1 MMLRAWRTQLA
12 SLLHTGRD
20 GLTIA
25 LACGV
30 GLLVG
35 VAAIAFHEL
44 LHLVQRIALGSD
56 SPLSAL
62 PGLAWY
68 WKVGLPALGGA
79 LVAPIVY
86 KWAVEA
92 KGHGVPEVMEAV
104 ALRGGIMRARVAF
117 AKALASAVTIGM
129 GGSTGREGPVIQI
142 GSALGST
149 CGQILHLSPE
159 RIRTLVGCGAAGG
172 IAATFNAPIAGAFFA
187 LEVILG
193 NFAIPA
199 FAPIV
204 LSSVL
209 ATAVSRAYLGDSP
222 AFVVPEYTLV
232 HYGEVPLYAVLG
244 MLMGL
249 VAVVFIWA
257 LYKSEDLFEHSRI
270 PPLARTTVGGFCV
283 GGLLL
288 IAPEVYGTGFE
299 AMYRLLH
306 ETIEWQILIF
316 LFLLKLLA
324 TCITLGS
331 GASGGIFS
339 PSLFLGVV
347 AGGLFGQLVHFV
359 FPSVTATP
367 EAYAM
372 IGMGAV
378 VAGTTHAPVTAI
390 LMLFELTGG
399 YQIILPVMIA
409 CTLSTVTA
417 RYLHPHSIYTLKLAR
432 RGVSLSLGRE
442 ETVMRSFHVADVMHT
457 PAPTLPDDAT
467 FQQVVGRVLGSH
479 APYYYTV
486 SPGDQLTGVI
496 SLHDIKALLNE
507 GGLDGLVVAH
517 DVARPV
523 HSVAHTQEPLTDCLR
538 KFRETQLDCLP
549 VTADKTSTQVIG
561 IVTQTDLLELYD
573 REVLR
578 KEFIGTLPDPTA
590 QDEGTLAMPSQYT
603 VLALPVPATLID
615 KTIRELDL
623 RVRYGI
629 TVLALR
635 NRTSSGYED
644 RLPQPDLPLQ
654 EDETLIL
661 AGPREDMARLQQET
675 QASRSSL
682 D

>member
-1 MMLRAWRTQLA
+1 MRRAWRKHLTG
-12 SLLHTGRD
+12 LLQTGRE
-20 GLTIA
+20 GFIIA

-44 LHLVQRIALGSD
+44 LHLVQRLALGGD
-56 SPLSAL
+56 SPLAVL
-62 PGLAWY
+62 PTLPWY

-79 LVAPIVY
+79 LVTPIVY

-92 KGHGVPEVMEAV
+92 RGHGVPEVMEAV
-104 ALRGGIMRARVAF
+104 ALHGGMMRARVAF

-149 CGQILHLSPE
+149 CGQLLGLTPE

-193 NFAIPA
+193 NFSIPT

-209 ATAVSRAYLGDSP
+209 ATAVARSYLGDAP
-222 AFVVPEYTLV
+222 AFVVPEYSLV

-257 LYKSEDLFEHSRI
+257 LYKSEDLFEHSRL
-270 PPLARTTVGGFCV
+270 PPFSRTTVGGLCV

-299 AMYRLLH
+299 AMSRLLH
-306 ETIEWQILIF
+306 ETTAWRMLIF

-324 TCITLGS
+324 TCTTLGS

-347 AGGLFGQLVHFV
+347 AGGLFGHLVHFV
-359 FPSVTATP
+359 FPNITATP

-442 ETVMRSFHVADVMHT
+442 ETVMRSFHVADVMHA
-457 PAPTLPDDAT
+457 PAPTLPDDAA
-467 FQQVVGRVLGSH
+467 FQQVVSRVLGSPD
-479 APYYYTV
+479 PYYYTV

-496 SLHDIKALLNE
+496 SLHDIKTLLSE
-507 GGLDGLVVAH
+507 GGLDGLVVAR

-523 HSVAHTQEPLTDCLR
+523 HTVAHMHEPLTECLR

-549 VTADKTSTQVIG
+549 VTADAASSQVMG
-561 IVTQTDLLELYD
+561 VVTQTDLLEVYD

-578 KEFIGTLPDPTA
+578 KEFLGTLPDPTA

-603 VLALPVPATLID
+603 VLALPVPAAFREKTLQ
-615 KTIRELDL
+615 ELDL
-623 RVRYGI
+623 RVRYGV
-629 TVLALR
+629 TVLAIR
-635 NRTSSGYED
+635 NTTASGYED
-644 RLPQPDLPLQ
+644 SLPQPDQPLQ
-654 EDETLIL
+654 ADETLIL
-661 AGPREDMARLQQET
+661 AGPREDMTRLQQEA
-675 QASRSSL
+675 QAAPLS
-682 D
+682 

>member
-1 MMLRAWRTQLA
+1 MLSAWYKYLID
-12 SLLHTGRD
+12 LLQTGRE

-44 LHLVQRIALGSD
+44 LHFVQRTALGGD
-56 SPLSAL
+56 SPLSIL
-62 PGLAWY
+62 PTLPWY
-68 WKVGLPALGGA
+68 WKIGLPALGGA

-104 ALRGGIMRARVAF
+104 ALHGGMMRARVAF
-117 AKALASAVTIGM
+117 AKALASAVTIGT

-149 CGQILHLSPE
+149 FGQILRLSPE

-193 NFAIPA
+193 NFSIPT

-209 ATAVSRAYLGDSP
+209 ATAVSRAYLGDAP

-232 HYGEVPLYAVLG
+232 HYGEVPLYAALG

-249 VAVVFIWA
+249 VAVAFIWA
-257 LYKSEDLFEHSRI
+257 LYKSEDLFERSPLPPFSRTI
-270 PPLARTTVGGFCV
+270 VGGLCV

-299 AMYRLLH
+299 AMSRLLH
-306 ETIEWQILIF
+306 ETTAWRMLIF
-316 LFLLKLLA
+316 LFLLKLHA

-339 PSLFLGVV
+339 PSRFLGVV
-347 AGGLFGQLVHFV
+347 AGGLFGQLVHFF
-359 FPSVTATP
+359 FPDITATP
-367 EAYAM
+367 AAYAM

-390 LMLFELTGG
+390 LMLFELTDG

-457 PAPTLPDDAT
+457 PAPTLPDDAA
-467 FQQVVGRVLGSH
+467 FQQVVSRVLGSPD
-479 APYYYTV
+479 PYYYTV
-486 SPGDQLTGVI
+486 SPGDQLSGVI
-496 SLHDIKALLNE
+496 SVHDIKTLLNE
-507 GGLDGLVVAH
+507 GGLDGLVVAR

-523 HSVAHTQEPLTDCLR
+523 HTVAHMHEPLTECLR

-549 VTADKTSTQVIG
+549 VTADTTSTRVIG
-561 IVTQTDLLELYD
+561 VVTQTDLLGVYD

-578 KEFIGTLPDPTA
+578 KEFLGTLPDPTA

-603 VLALPVPATLID
+603 VLALSVPAPFREKTLQ
-615 KTIRELDL
+615 ELDL
-623 RVRYGI
+623 RVRYGV
-629 TVLALR
+629 TVLAIR
-635 NRTSSGYED
+635 NPTASGYED
-644 RLPQPDLPLQ
+644 RLPQPDQPLR

-661 AGPREDMARLQQET
+661 AGPREDMTRLQQEAQT
-675 QASRSSL
+675 ASPSGE
-682 D
+682 

>member
-1 MMLRAWRTQLA
+1 MRSAWYKHLTD
-12 SLLHTGRD
+12 LLQTGRE

-44 LHLVQRIALGSD
+44 LHLVQRIALGGD
-56 SPLSAL
+56 SPLSIL
-62 PGLAWY
+62 PTLPWY
-68 WKVGLPALGGA
+68 WKIVLPALGGA

-104 ALRGGIMRARVAF
+104 ALHGGIMRARVAF
-117 AKALASAVTIGM
+117 AKALASAVTIGT

-149 CGQILHLSPE
+149 CGQLLGLTPE

-193 NFAIPA
+193 NFSIPT

-209 ATAVSRAYLGDSP
+209 ATAVARSYLGDSP

-232 HYGEVPLYAVLG
+232 HYGEVPLYAALG

-257 LYKSEDLFEHSRI
+257 LYKSEDLFERSPLPPFSRTI
-270 PPLARTTVGGFCV
+270 VGGLCV

-299 AMYRLLH
+299 AMSRLLH
-306 ETIEWQILIF
+306 ETTAWQMLVF

-324 TCITLGS
+324 TCTTLGS

-359 FPSVTATP
+359 FPSITASP
-367 EAYAM
+367 AAYAM

-390 LMLFELTGG
+390 LMLFELTDG

-442 ETVMRSFHVADVMHT
+442 ETVMRSFHVADVMHR
-457 PAPTLPDDAT
+457 PAPTLPDDTA
-467 FQQVVGRVLGSH
+467 FQQVVSRVLDSPD
-479 APYYYTV
+479 PYYYTV

-496 SLHDIKALLNE
+496 SLHDIKTFLNE
-507 GGLDGLVVAH
+507 GGLDGLVVAR
-517 DVARPV
+517 DMARPV
-523 HSVAHTQEPLTDCLR
+523 HTVAHLHEPLTECLR

-549 VTADKTSTQVIG
+549 VTADATSTQVIG
-561 IVTQTDLLELYD
+561 VVTQTDLLEVYD

-578 KEFIGTLPDPTA
+578 KEFLGTLPDPTT

-603 VLALPVPATLID
+603 VLALPVPAPFREKTLQG
-615 KTIRELDL
+615 LDL
-623 RVRYGI
+623 RVRYGV
-629 TVLALR
+629 TVLAIR
-635 NRTSSGYED
+635 NTTASGYED
-644 RLPQPDLPLQ
+644 RLPQPDQPLR

-661 AGPREDMARLQQET
+661 AGPREGMTRLQQE
-675 QASRSSL
+675 ARVAPLSRE
-682 D
+682 

>member
-1 MMLRAWRTQLA
+1 MRSAWYTSLTD
-12 SLLHTGRD
+12 LLHTSRE

-35 VAAIAFHEL
+35 GAAIAFHEL
-44 LHLVQRIALGSD
+44 LHLVQRIALGGD
-56 SPLSAL
+56 SPLAML
-62 PGLAWY
+62 PTLPWY
-68 WKVGLPALGGA
+68 WKVGIPALGGA

-104 ALRGGIMRARVAF
+104 ALRGGVMRARVAF
-117 AKALASAVTIGM
+117 AKALASAVTIGT

-142 GSALGST
+142 GAALGST
-149 CGQILHLSPE
+149 CGQVLHLTPE

-193 NFAIPA
+193 NFAIPT

-209 ATAVSRAYLGDSP
+209 ATVVARAYLGDAP
-222 AFVVPEYTLV
+222 AFVVPDYTLV
-232 HYGEVPLYAVLG
+232 HYGEVPLYAALG

-257 LYKSEDLFEHSRI
+257 LYKSEDVFERSRL
-270 PPLARTTVGGFCV
+270 PPFSRTVVGGLCV

-299 AMYRLLH
+299 AMSRLLH
-306 ETIEWQILIF
+306 ETPEWRILIF

-324 TCITLGS
+324 TCTTLGS

-339 PSLFLGVV
+339 PSLFLGVL
-347 AGGLFGQLVHFV
+347 AGGLFGHLVHAI
-359 FPSVTATP
+359 FPDITATP

-390 LMLFELTGG
+390 LMLFELTEG

-417 RYLHPHSIYTLKLAR
+417 RYLHPHSIYTRKLAR

-442 ETVMRSFHVADVMHT
+442 ETVMRSFHVADVMHA
-457 PAPTLPDDAT
+457 PAPTLPDDTT
-467 FQQVVGRVLGSH
+467 FQQVVSCVLDSPD
-479 APYYYTV
+479 PYYYTV
-486 SPGDQLTGVI
+486 SSDAHLTGVI
-496 SLHDIKALLNE
+496 ALHDIKTLLNE
-507 GGLDGLVVAH
+507 RGLDGIVVAR

-523 HSVAHTQEPLTDCLR
+523 HTVAHLHEPLTECLR

-549 VTADKTSTQVIG
+549 VTADATSSQVIG
-561 IVTQTDLLELYD
+561 VVTQTDLLEVYD

-578 KEFIGTLPDPTA
+578 KEFLGALPDPTA
-590 QDEGTLAMPSQYT
+590 QDHGTLAMPSQYT
-603 VLALPVPATLID
+603 ILALPVPAPFREKTLQ
-615 KTIRELDL
+615 ELNL

-629 TVLALR
+629 TVLAIR
-635 NRTSSGYED
+635 NQTAAGYED
-644 RLPQPDLPLQ
+644 RLPQPDQPLHA
-654 EDETLIL
+654 DETLIL
-661 AGPREDMARLQQET
+661 AGPREEMTRLRQDAQGAARSQE
-675 QASRSSL
+675 
-682 D
+682 

>member
-1 MMLRAWRTQLA
+1 MLSAWYKYLTD
-12 SLLHTGRD
+12 LLQTGRE

-44 LHLVQRIALGSD
+44 LHLVQRIALGGD
-56 SPLSAL
+56 SPLSVL
-62 PGLAWY
+62 PTLPWY
-68 WKVGLPALGGA
+68 WKVVLPALGGA

-104 ALRGGIMRARVAF
+104 ALHGGMMRARVAF
-117 AKALASAVTIGM
+117 AKALASAVTIGT

-149 CGQILHLSPE
+149 CGQILRLSPE

-193 NFAIPA
+193 NFSIPT

-209 ATAVSRAYLGDSP
+209 ATAVSRAYLGDAP

-257 LYKSEDLFEHSRI
+257 LYKSEDLFERSAL
-270 PPLARTTVGGFCV
+270 PPLFRTTVGGLCV

-288 IAPEVYGTGFE
+288 VAPEVYGTGFE

-306 ETIEWQILIF
+306 ETTAWQMLIF

-347 AGGLFGQLVHFV
+347 AGGLFGQLVHFF
-359 FPSVTATP
+359 FPDITATP
-367 EAYAM
+367 AAYAM

-390 LMLFELTGG
+390 LMLFELTDG

-457 PAPTLPDDAT
+457 PAPTLSDETA
-467 FQQVVGRVLGSH
+467 FQQVVSRVLGSPD
-479 APYYYTV
+479 PYYYTV

-496 SLHDIKALLNE
+496 SLHDIKTFLNE
-507 GGLDGLVVAH
+507 GGLDGLVVAR
-517 DVARPV
+517 DMARPV
-523 HSVAHTQEPLTDCLR
+523 HAVAHMHEPLAECLR

-549 VTADKTSTQVIG
+549 VTADATSTQVIG
-561 IVTQTDLLELYD
+561 VVTQTDLLEVYD

-578 KEFIGTLPDPTA
+578 KEFLGTLPDPTA

-603 VLALPVPATLID
+603 VLALPVPAPFREKTLQ
-615 KTIRELDL
+615 ELDL

-629 TVLALR
+629 TVLAIR
-635 NRTSSGYED
+635 NTTASSYED
-644 RLPQPDLPLQ
+644 RLPQPDQPLQ
-654 EDETLIL
+654 EDDTLIL
-661 AGPREDMARLQQET
+661 AGPREDMSRLQQEARAT
-675 QASRSSL
+675 PLSQE
-682 D
+682 

>member
-1 MMLRAWRTQLA
+1 MLIAWRTHLTAFFQ
-12 SLLHTGRD
+12 SSQE

-62 PGLAWY
+62 PTLPWY

-142 GSALGST
+142 GSAVGST

-159 RIRTLVGCGAAGG
+159 RIRTLVACGAAGG

-209 ATAVSRAYLGDSP
+209 ATVVSRAYLGDSP

-232 HYGEVPLYAVLG
+232 HYAEIPLYAVLG

-257 LYKSEDLFEHSRI
+257 LYKSEDLFERSPI
-270 PPLARTTVGGFCV
+270 PPLARTTVGGLCV

-324 TCITLGS
+324 TCTTLGS

-390 LMLFELTGG
+390 LILFELTEG

-417 RYLHPHSIYTLKLAR
+417 RYLQPHSIYTLKLAR
-432 RGVSLSLGRE
+432 RGISLSLGRE

-457 PAPTLPDDAT
+457 PAPTLADDAA

-479 APYYYTV
+479 DPYYYTV
-486 SPGDQLTGVI
+486 SPGDHLTGVI

-507 GGLDGLVVAH
+507 GGLDGLVVAR
-517 DVARPV
+517 DMARPV
-523 HSVAHTQEPLTDCLR
+523 HTVAHTQEPLTDCLR

-561 IVTQTDLLELYD
+561 VVTQTDLLELYD

-578 KEFIGTLPDPTA
+578 KEFLGTLPTPTS

-603 VLALPVPATLID
+603 VLALPVPAAFRD

-623 RVRYGI
+623 RVRYGT
-629 TVLALR
+629 TVLAIR
-635 NRTSSGYED
+635 NKTASSYED
-644 RLPQPDLPLQ
+644 RLPQPDQPLR

-661 AGPREDMARLQQET
+661 AGPREDMTRLQQET
-675 QASRSSL
+675 QASRSGL

>member
-1 MMLRAWRTQLA
+1 MLRVWRTHLA
-12 SLLHTGRD
+12 ALLQSSQE

-44 LHLVQRIALGSD
+44 LHLIQRLALGST

-62 PGLAWY
+62 PTLPWY

-149 CGQILHLSPE
+149 CGQILQLSPE
-159 RIRTLVGCGAAGG
+159 RIRTLVACGAAGG

-209 ATAVSRAYLGDSP
+209 ATAVSRAYLGDAP

-232 HYGEVPLYAVLG
+232 HYAEVPLYAVLG

-257 LYKSEDLFEHSRI
+257 LYKSEDLFERSPI

-306 ETIEWQILIF
+306 ETIAWQILIF

-324 TCITLGS
+324 TCTTLGS

-347 AGGLFGQLVHFV
+347 AGGLFGHLVHFV

-467 FQQVVGRVLGSH
+467 FQQVVRRVLGSH
-479 APYYYTV
+479 DPYYYTV

-517 DVARPV
+517 DVARPA
-523 HSVAHTQEPLTDCLR
+523 HTVAYTQEPLTDCLR

-561 IVTQTDLLELYD
+561 VVTQTDLLELYD

-578 KEFIGTLPDPTA
+578 KEFLGTLPTPTS

-603 VLALPVPATLID
+603 VLALPVPAAFID

-635 NRTSSGYED
+635 NKTASGYED
-644 RLPQPDLPLQ
+644 RLPQPDQPLR

-661 AGPREDMARLQQET
+661 AGPREDMTRLQQET
-675 QASRSSL
+675 QASRSAL